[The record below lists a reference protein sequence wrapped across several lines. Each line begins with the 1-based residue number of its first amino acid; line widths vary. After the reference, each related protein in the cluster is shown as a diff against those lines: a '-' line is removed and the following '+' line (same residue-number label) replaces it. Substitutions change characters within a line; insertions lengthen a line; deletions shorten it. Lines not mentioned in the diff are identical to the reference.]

1 MSKQKIAG
9 YGSWKSPI
17 DARRIAEGTIRLM
30 EVMVQGPAVFWAEMR
45 PAEGGRYVVVRR
57 DPDGATTD
65 MIPAEFS
72 ARTRVHEYGGGAFLP
87 CGEAVVLANFA
98 DQMLYRTD
106 GTGRPQRVTD
116 QQNVRHADFVCDKR
130 RSRLIAVQEDH
141 RGDGEAVNSIVAV
154 HPHDEREPQVLVSG
168 NDFYSSPQLSPD
180 GSKLAYLT
188 WNHPDM
194 PWDAAEL
201 WVAQVGQD
209 GSLDRGRLIAG
220 GRGESVAQPRWSP
233 EGVLHLVS
241 DRSNWWNLYR
251 AGDGQVEPLAEM
263 EAEFA
268 SPQWI
273 FGMSNYDF
281 DGPGRIICSYTQ
293 GGRSHLAALDTAT
306 GQLEEIP
313 TPYSAIASLHV
324 TDGRVAFIGGAP
336 DRPTAVVLL
345 DLAGGKVEELRRSS
359 DLAIDPGY
367 ISIPEAVE
375 FPTTGGLT
383 AHGLF
388 YEPRNKKFA
397 GPADQKPPLVVMV
410 HGGPTSATTSA
421 QRLSIQYYTSR
432 GIAVL
437 DVNYGGSTG
446 YGRQYRERLRGQW
459 GVVDVDDSCNG
470 AKYLAARG
478 SVDGSRMAIT
488 GGSAGGYTTLS
499 CLAFRDTFAAGSSHY
514 GVSDCERL
522 ATETH
527 KFESRYLDGLI
538 GPYPERRDLY
548 LERSAI
554 HHVDG
559 FSCPVAFFQGLE
571 DKVVPPNQARLMADA
586 LRKKRLPVVL
596 VEFEG
601 EQHGFRKAENIRRAM
616 EGELY
621 FFSRIFGFEPA
632 EAIEPLEIENL

>member
-9 YGSWKSPI
+9 YGSWQSPI
-17 DARRIAEGTIRLM
+17 DAQRVAEGTVRLM
-30 EVMVQGPAVFWAEMR
+30 EVMVEGGAVFWTEMR
-45 PAEGGRYVVVRR
+45 PSEGGRYVVVRR
-57 DPDGATTD
+57 GPDGTTTD
-65 MIPAEFS
+65 MIPAGLN

-87 CGEAVVLANFA
+87 CGLAVVFANFA
-98 DQMLYRTD
+98 DQLLYRTS
-106 GTGRPQRVTD
+106 GQGEPQQVTH
-116 QQNVRHADFVCDKR
+116 QENSRHADFVCDKP

-141 RGDGEAVNSIVAV
+141 RGQGEAVNSIVAV
-154 HPHDEREPQVLVSG
+154 YPHEQREPETLVSG
-168 NDFYSSPQLSPD
+168 NDFYSSPRLSPD
-180 GSKLAYLT
+180 GSCLAYLT

-201 WVAQVGQD
+201 WVAPVGDD
-209 GSLDRGRLIAG
+209 GSLGQAKLIAG
-220 GRGESVAQPRWSP
+220 GQGESVTQPRWSP
-233 EGVLHLVS
+233 EGVLYFVS
-241 DRSNWWNLYR
+241 DRTNWWNLYR
-251 AGDGQVEPLAEM
+251 AGDGQVEPLAAM
-263 EAEFA
+263 AAEFA

-281 DGPGRIICSYTQ
+281 DGPGRIICSYTR
-293 GGRSHLAALDTAT
+293 GGRSHLASLDTAT
-306 GQLEEIP
+306 GRLEEIE
-313 TPYSAIASLHV
+313 TPYSAIGSV
-324 TDGRVAFIGGAP
+324 QVGDGKVAFIGGAP
-336 DRPTAVVLL
+336 DRPSAVALL
-345 DLAGGKVEELRRSS
+345 DLSSGKCEELRRSS
-359 DLAIDPGY
+359 DLAIDAGY

-375 FPTTGGLT
+375 FPTEGGLT

-388 YEPRNKKFA
+388 YEPRNKDFA
-397 GPADQKPPLVVMV
+397 GPADEKPPLVVMV

-446 YGRQYRERLRGQW
+446 YGRKYRERLRGQW

-470 AKYLAARG
+470 AKYLAAQGR
-478 SVDGSRMAIT
+478 VDGRRMAIT

-499 CLAFRDTFAAGSSHY
+499 CLAFRDTFAAGASHY
-514 GVSDCERL
+514 GISDCEL
-522 ATETH
+522 MTTETH

-554 HHVDG
+554 HHPGG

-571 DKVVPPNQARLMADA
+571 DKIVPPNQARLMADA
-586 LRKKRLPVVL
+586 LRKKGLPVVL

-601 EQHGFRKAENIRRAM
+601 EQHGFRKAENIQRAM

-621 FFSRIFGFEPA
+621 FLSRVFGFEPA
-632 EAIEPLEIENL
+632 DEIAPLEIENL